1 VAKGQYY
8 YACLKDYDA
17 AVRYFEQ
24 ARPLLP
30 NSSRI
35 PESLAYVARRRGE
48 WDRSESYFNEAER
61 LDPRNVFLLTQRAVS
76 YYCLR
81 RFPEALRKFDQVL
94 NITPDDVDT
103 LAAKAAIAQ
112 AEGDLPRASGLLAP
126 LHPAANDYTALETQ
140 AYQAILD
147 RRPAPVI
154 ARLKE
159 LLAKPDPALGYING
173 ELRLYLGWAHE
184 VAGDHAAA
192 QESWRQARSELEPF
206 LKEQPENYFLIEDIA
221 LTNMG
226 LGDKAAAL
234 TLAERAMALVPI
246 EKDRLDGPGAIEI
259 LARVAA
265 RLGEPDRAIAAL
277 QKLLSIPYSGPL
289 TSNIPLTPALLRLD
303 SMFDPLRNDPRFQ
316 KLCEDRPK

>member
-1 VAKGQYY
+1 
-8 YACLKDYDA
+8 
-17 AVRYFEQ
+17 VRYFEQ

-35 PESLAYVARRRGE
+35 PESLAYVARRRGQ

-61 LDPRNVFLLTQRAVS
+61 LDPRNGYLLTQHAILYS
-76 YYCLR
+76 DLR
-81 RFPEALRKFDQVL
+81 RLPEALRKFDQVL

-103 LAAKAAIAQ
+103 LAVKAGIAQ
-112 AEGDLPRASGLLAP
+112 AEGDLPRGSALLAP
-126 LHPAANDYTALETQ
+126 LHPAADDNTALETQ

-159 LLAKPDPALGYING
+159 LLATPDPALGYING
-173 ELRLYLGWAHE
+173 ELRFYLGWAHD

-206 LKEQPENYFLIEDIA
+206 LKEQAENYFLIEDIA
-221 LTNMG
+221 LTNMR

-234 TLAERAMALVPI
+234 
-246 EKDRLDGPGAIEI
+246 
-259 LARVAA
+259 AA

-277 QKLLSIPYSGPL
+277 QNLLSIPYSGPL
-289 TSNIPLTPALLRLD
+289 AANVPLTRALLRLD
-303 SMFDPLRNDPRFQ
+303 PMFDPLGMIRASKNWSRMVRRSRRDESATFFAPVRFVRHS
-316 KLCEDRPK
+316 LCRSRRK